1 MPEIPAG
8 FTEICMLCLA
18 LFVCTVALLFT
29 LAIATDLR
37 MERTIIAIRW
47 ALTPLAAV
55 VGFAFA
61 AALWATSLE
70 LLEVDSE
77 SWFDVH
83 PLQWLFSFI
92 AGLLVVTGPY
102 LVAPSKRTTVAKFAF
117 VGGTVVSAFLT
128 YFLFSSSPVLGEWD
142 DYAQFLLSVLPFL
155 LSVLGGLVAL
165 ALIPS
170 NRRTINTQD
179 NGSRPATAV

>member
-1 MPEIPAG
+1 
-8 FTEICMLCLA
+8 MLCLA
-18 LFVCTVALLFT
+18 LSGTLALLFT
-29 LAIATDLR
+29 LAIAAELR
-37 MERTIIAIRW
+37 MERTTIAIWRTDTIIAIRW

-77 SWFDVH
+77 SWLDVHH

-128 YFLFSSSPVLGEWD
+128 YSLFSSSPVLGEWD
-142 DYAQFLLSVLPFL
+142 DYAQFLLNVLPFL

-170 NRRTINTQD
+170 NRRTITTQD